1 MYQSTWFHP
10 DPFAD
15 AVGGE
20 VILHPSAKDFADRYH
35 RFRLTT
41 FDPSLEPGTAIVGG
55 LRLAGVT
62 FVTETDVGGHPIGPA
77 AYGFD
82 REARLVYFNV

>member
-1 MYQSTWFHP
+1 MYRTLHHHP

-15 AVGGE
+15 VLGGP
-20 VILHPSAKDFADRYH
+20 VTLHPSAKDFADPYH

-41 FDPSLEPGTAIVGG
+41 FDSSLEPGTAIVGG

-62 FVTETDVGGHPIGPA
+62 FVHETDVGGHPVGPA

-82 REARLVYFNV
+82 SSGRLVYFHV

>member
-1 MYQSTWFHP
+1 MYRTIHYHP
-10 DPFAD
+10 GPSAD
-15 AVGGE
+15 VLGGP
-20 VILHPSAKDFADRYH
+20 VTLHPSAKDFADRYH

-62 FVTETDVGGHPIGPA
+62 FVHETDVGGHPVGPA

-82 REARLVYFNV
+82 REGRLVYFDV

>member
-1 MYQSTWFHP
+1 MYRTLHHHP

-15 AVGGE
+15 VLVGS
-20 VILHPSAKDFADRYH
+20 VTLHPSAKDFADPYH

-62 FVTETDVGGHPIGPA
+62 FVTETDVGGHPVGPA

-82 REARLVYFNV
+82 SLGRCVYFHV

>member
-41 FDPSLEPGTAIVGG
+41 FDPAIEPGTAIVGG
-55 LRLAGVT
+55 TIIYGVT
-62 FVTETDVGGHPIGPA
+62 FIHETDVGGHPVGPA
-77 AYGFD
+77 ACGFD
-82 REARLVYFNV
+82 SLGRCVYFHV